1 MARCCRVSALDYVS
15 CAGFEVIWAG
25 VNVHFATDIDDP
37 RGFLAGG
44 YGVRS
49 RVNVVLM
56 SGPYT
61 PGACDGV
68 C

>member
-1 MARCCRVSALDYVS
+1 MARYCRVSALKYVS
-15 CAGFEVIWAG
+15 CAGFEVIWVG
-25 VNVHFATDIDDP
+25 VSVHFTTDIDDP
-37 RGFLAGG
+37 RGFLARG

-49 RVNVVLM
+49 RVNVVLL

-61 PGACDGV
+61 PCACDGV